1 MANEVHEP
9 AVADTESKPANSN
22 PLAFAR
28 DIAFVAT
35 VYLFFAGFWYQYY
48 WYQALGIPLH
58 AIDVPINQLLVFAYY
73 TLAANAFWAVVLA
86 VIAIIAIA
94 VAPIARAIRTPWAV
108 ASQRAFVAAVLI
120 AAFPLLFF
128 WSKSATY
135 AAINSNVEGHVGAI
149 DRFVFRKGSD
159 KLYSSRLLEANG
171 SSSLALVVVAED
183 DANYYVLK
191 IPPRPADESN
201 GCSSYIPH
209 TFLFTVRKADVL
221 SIEAWIPGRDPGGQ
235 KYGIRDTTSP
245 CAY

>member
-1 MANEVHEP
+1 MADGSEP
-9 AVADTESKPANSN
+9 GAADGDSKPTGGN

-28 DIAFVAT
+28 DIAFVAA

-73 TLAANAFWAVVLA
+73 TFAANAFWAVVLGVVVTIA
-86 VIAIIAIA
+86 VA
-94 VAPIARAIRTPWAV
+94 VAPIARAVRKPWV
-108 ASQRAFVAAVLI
+108 AALQRAFVAAVLI
-120 AAFPLLFF
+120 GMFPLLFA

-149 DRFVFRKGSD
+149 DRFVFKQGSE
-159 KLYSSRLLEANG
+159 KLYSSRLLDANG
-171 SSSLALVVVAED
+171 SASLALVIVAED
-183 DANYYVLK
+183 DADYYVLK

-209 TFLFTVRKADVL
+209 TFVFTVRKADVL
-221 SIEAWIPGRDPGGQ
+221 SVEAWIPGRDPGGQ
-235 KYGIRDTTSP
+235 KYGISDKTSP
-245 CAY
+245 CVY